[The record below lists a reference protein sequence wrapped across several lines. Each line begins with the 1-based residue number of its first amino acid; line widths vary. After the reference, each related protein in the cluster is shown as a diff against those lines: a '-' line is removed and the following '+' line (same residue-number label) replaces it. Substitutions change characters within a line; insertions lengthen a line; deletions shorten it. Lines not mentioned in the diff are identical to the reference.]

1 MHHLLLLIF
10 TTFQVVLA
18 RTDLTGCTSTSV
30 SSPAGASI
38 AWYVPETGE
47 VCDLLD
53 CGGGR
58 APPKTTVPGCPLYSG
73 TASYSPLYLAAG
85 GGEMG
90 VVFSSFSA
98 SFATASA
105 TASAATVEVE
115 GEAAVEMTTSTT
127 TKSSYSSGV
136 ALSSSPSP
144 SPPPHPP
151 TTTTDHITSTSAP
164 TTTIPSSPLPPP
176 IILGSTN
183 TTTTN
188 TNTTTTTS
196 IAKHGSRNGTTKT
209 STTAYITSSGILP
222 FSQQQQQT
230 SGATRKV
237 VEIGKRGY
245 WIGGLVG
252 ILCVVGLGVGL

>member
-1 MHHLLLLIF
+1 MHHLHLLIF

-18 RTDLTGCTSTSV
+18 RTDLTGCTSTSI

-85 GGEMG
+85 VGEMG
-90 VVFSSFSA
+90 VAFSSFSA

-115 GEAAVEMTTSTT
+115 GEATVEMTSSTT
-127 TKSSYSSGV
+127 TTSSYSSGV
-136 ALSSSPSP
+136 TIYSSPSP
-144 SPPPHPP
+144 SPP
-151 TTTTDHITSTSAP
+151 TTTTSAP
-164 TTTIPSSPLPPP
+164 TTTIPSSSLPPP
-176 IILGSTN
+176 IILGST
-183 TTTTN
+183 

-196 IAKHGSRNGTTKT
+196 IAEHGSRNGTTTT
-209 STTAYITSSGILP
+209 STTPSITTSGILP
-222 FSQQQQQT
+222 LSQQQQT
-230 SGATRKV
+230 SGATKKV

-245 WIGGLVG
+245 WIGGLVE
-252 ILCVVGLGVGL
+252 ILCVVGGWGLLE

>member
-1 MHHLLLLIF
+1 MHHLLYPLLLLLIF
-10 TTFQVVLA
+10 TNPPVVLA

-47 VCDLLD
+47 ICDLLD

-98 SFATASA
+98 PFAT
-105 TASAATVEVE
+105 TAEME

-127 TKSSYSSGV
+127 TTSSYSSGV
-136 ALSSSPSP
+136 TLYSSPSP
-144 SPPPHPP
+144 SPPP
-151 TTTTDHITSTSAP
+151 TTTTDHIASTSAP
-164 TTTIPSSPLPPP
+164 TTSIPSSSSPPPPP
-176 IILGSTN
+176 IILSSTN
-183 TTTTN
+183 TTTT
-188 TNTTTTTS
+188 S
-196 IAKHGSRNGTTKT
+196 IAEHGSRNGKTTTT
-209 STTAYITSSGILP
+209 STTPSITNSGILP
-222 FSQQQQQT
+222 SSQQQQQQT

-245 WIGGLVG
+245 LIGGLVE
-252 ILCVVGLGVGL
+252 ILCVVGGWGLLE

>member
-1 MHHLLLLIF
+1 MHHLHLLLF
-10 TTFQVVLA
+10 TTFQIVLA

-47 VCDLLD
+47 VCNLLD

-90 VVFSSFSA
+90 VAFSSFSA
-98 SFATASA
+98 PFATASG
-105 TASAATVEVE
+105 TASAATVEEE
-115 GEAAVEMTTSTT
+115 GEAEAVEMTTSTT
-127 TKSSYSSGV
+127 TTSSYSSGV
-136 ALSSSPSP
+136 TIYS

-151 TTTTDHITSTSAP
+151 PPTTTTATSAP
-164 TTTIPSSPLPPP
+164 TTSIPSSPLPPP

-183 TTTTN
+183 TTA
-188 TNTTTTTS
+188 TS
-196 IAKHGSRNGTTKT
+196 RAEHGSRNGTTTT
-209 STTAYITSSGILP
+209 STSSPSITSSGILP
-222 FSQQQQQT
+222 SSQQQQQT

-237 VEIGKRGY
+237 VEIGRRGY
-245 WIGGLVG
+245 WIGGLVE
-252 ILCVVGLGVGL
+252 ILCVVGLGVGLS

>member
-10 TTFQVVLA
+10 TNPQVVLA

-30 SSPAGASI
+30 SSPTGASI

-47 VCDLLD
+47 VCDFLD

-90 VVFSSFSA
+90 VAFSYFSA
-98 SFATASA
+98 SFAT
-105 TASAATVEVE
+105 TAEVE
-115 GEAAVEMTTSTT
+115 GEAEAVETTSSTT
-127 TKSSYSSGV
+127 TTSFYSSGV
-136 ALSSSPSP
+136 TLYSSPSP

-176 IILGSTN
+176 IILGST
-183 TTTTN
+183 

-196 IAKHGSRNGTTKT
+196 IAEHGSRNGTTTT
-209 STTAYITSSGILP
+209 STSSSITISGISPL
-222 FSQQQQQT
+222 SQQQQQQQT

-237 VEIGKRGY
+237 VEIGRRGY
-245 WIGGLVG
+245 WIGGLVE
-252 ILCVVGLGVGL
+252 ILCVVGLGVVGAGF

>member
-10 TTFQVVLA
+10 TTFQVILA

-47 VCDLLD
+47 VCDFLD

-85 GGEMG
+85 VGEMG
-90 VVFSSFSA
+90 VAFSSFSA
-98 SFATASA
+98 SFAT
-105 TASAATVEVE
+105 TAEEE
-115 GEAAVEMTTSTT
+115 GEAEAVEMTTATT
-127 TKSSYSSGV
+127 TTSSYSSGV
-136 ALSSSPSP
+136 TLYPSP
-144 SPPPHPP
+144 SPPPPPP

-176 IILGSTN
+176 PIILGSTN

-196 IAKHGSRNGTTKT
+196 IAEHGSRNGTTTT
-209 STTAYITSSGILP
+209 STTPSITSSGILP
-222 FSQQQQQT
+222 LSQQQQT
-230 SGATRKV
+230 SGATKIV
-237 VEIGKRGY
+237 LEIGKRGC

-252 ILCVVGLGVGL
+252 ILCVVGGWGLLE

>member
-1 MHHLLLLIF
+1 MHHLLYPLLLLLIF
-10 TTFQVVLA
+10 TNPPVVLA
-18 RTDLTGCTSTSV
+18 RTDLTGCTSTSI
-30 SSPAGASI
+30 SSPAGASL

-47 VCDLLD
+47 ICDFLD

-85 GGEMG
+85 VGEMG

-105 TASAATVEVE
+105 TASAATVEGE

-127 TKSSYSSGV
+127 TTSSYSSGV
-136 ALSSSPSP
+136 TLYSSPSP
-144 SPPPHPP
+144 SPPP
-151 TTTTDHITSTSAP
+151 TTTTDHIASTSAP
-164 TTTIPSSPLPPP
+164 TTSIPSSSPLPPP
-176 IILGSTN
+176 IILSSTN
-183 TTTTN
+183 TTTT
-188 TNTTTTTS
+188 S
-196 IAKHGSRNGTTKT
+196 IAEHGSRNGTTTTTT
-209 STTAYITSSGILP
+209 SSPSITTSGILP
-222 FSQQQQQT
+222 SSQQQQQQT

-245 WIGGLVG
+245 LIGGLVE
-252 ILCVVGLGVGL
+252 ILCVVGGWGLLE

>member
-1 MHHLLLLIF
+1 MHHLHLLIF

-18 RTDLTGCTSTSV
+18 RTDLTGCTSTSA

-105 TASAATVEVE
+105 TASATTAEGE
-115 GEAAVEMTTSTT
+115 GEAEAVEMTTSMTT
-127 TKSSYSSGV
+127 TSSYSSGV
-136 ALSSSPSP
+136 TLYSPS
-144 SPPPHPP
+144 SPPPPP
-151 TTTTDHITSTSAP
+151 TTTTTDHITSTSAP
-164 TTTIPSSPLPPP
+164 TTSIPSSPLPPP
-176 IILGSTN
+176 IILGSI
-183 TTTTN
+183 

-196 IAKHGSRNGTTKT
+196 IAEHGSRNGTTTT
-209 STTAYITSSGILP
+209 STTPSITTSGILP
-222 FSQQQQQT
+222 LSQQQQQQQT

-237 VEIGKRGY
+237 VEIGRRGY
-245 WIGGLVG
+245 WIGGLVE
-252 ILCVVGLGVGL
+252 ILCVVGLGVVGVGF

>member
-30 SSPAGASI
+30 SSPTGASI

-85 GGEMG
+85 IGEMG
-90 VVFSSFSA
+90 VAFSSFSA
-98 SFATASA
+98 SFAT
-105 TASAATVEVE
+105 TAEVE
-115 GEAAVEMTTSTT
+115 GEAEAVETTSSMTTT
-127 TKSSYSSGV
+127 SSYSSGV
-136 ALSSSPSP
+136 TLYSSSSPP
-144 SPPPHPP
+144 
-151 TTTTDHITSTSAP
+151 
-164 TTTIPSSPLPPP
+164 PPP
-176 IILGSTN
+176 IILSSTN
-183 TTTTN
+183 TTTT
-188 TNTTTTTS
+188 S
-196 IAKHGSRNGTTKT
+196 IAEHSSRNGTTTT
-209 STTAYITSSGILP
+209 STTPSITTSGILP
-222 FSQQQQQT
+222 LSQQQQEQQQQQQQT

-252 ILCVVGLGVGL
+252 VLCVVGLGVGL

>member
-1 MHHLLLLIF
+1 MHHLHLHILIF

-73 TASYSPLYLAAG
+73 TASYSPSYLAAG
-85 GGEMG
+85 VGEMG
-90 VVFSSFSA
+90 VAFSSFSA

-105 TASAATVEVE
+105 ATVEEE
-115 GEAAVEMTTSTT
+115 GEAVETT
-127 TKSSYSSGV
+127 SSYSSGV
-136 ALSSSPSP
+136 MLYSSPSP
-144 SPPPHPP
+144 SPPPPT
-151 TTTTDHITSTSAP
+151 TTTTDHITNTSAP
-164 TTTIPSSPLPPP
+164 TTSTPSSSSPLPPP
-176 IILGSTN
+176 IILSSTSA
-183 TTTTN
+183 
-188 TNTTTTTS
+188 TTTS
-196 IAKHGSRNGTTKT
+196 IAEHGSRNGTTKT
-209 STTAYITSSGILP
+209 STTQFIASSGISP
-222 FSQQQQQT
+222 SSQQQQQT

-245 WIGGLVG
+245 WIGGLGG
-252 ILCVVGLGVGL
+252 ILCVVGLGFGL

>member
-85 GGEMG
+85 GGETG

-105 TASAATVEVE
+105 TASAATVEEE
-115 GEAAVEMTTSTT
+115 GEAEAVETTSSMTTT
-127 TKSSYSSGV
+127 SSYSSGV
-136 ALSSSPSP
+136 TLHSSPSP
-144 SPPPHPP
+144 
-151 TTTTDHITSTSAP
+151 TTTATSAP

-176 IILGSTN
+176 IILSSTN
-183 TTTTN
+183 TTTT
-188 TNTTTTTS
+188 S
-196 IAKHGSRNGTTKT
+196 IAEHSSRNGTTTT
-209 STTAYITSSGILP
+209 STTPSITTSEILP
-222 FSQQQQQT
+222 SSQQQQT
-230 SGATRKV
+230 SGATKIV
-237 VEIGKRGY
+237 LEIGKRGY
-245 WIGGLVG
+245 WIGGLVE
-252 ILCVVGLGVGL
+252 ILCVVGLGVVGAGF

>member
-18 RTDLTGCTSTSV
+18 RTDLTGCTSTSI

-85 GGEMG
+85 VGEMG

-98 SFATASA
+98 SFAT
-105 TASAATVEVE
+105 TAEVE

-127 TKSSYSSGV
+127 TTSSYYSGV
-136 ALSSSPSP
+136 TLYPSP
-144 SPPPHPP
+144 SPPP
-151 TTTTDHITSTSAP
+151 TTTTSAP
-164 TTTIPSSPLPPP
+164 TTPTTSIPSSPLPPP

-183 TTTTN
+183 TTTKAN

-196 IAKHGSRNGTTKT
+196 IAEHGSRNDTTTT
-209 STTAYITSSGILP
+209 STSSSITTSGILP
-222 FSQQQQQT
+222 SSQQQQQQQQT

-237 VEIGKRGY
+237 VEIGRRGY
-245 WIGGLVG
+245 WIGGLVE
-252 ILCVVGLGVGL
+252 ILCVVGLGVVGAGF

>member
-18 RTDLTGCTSTSV
+18 RTDLTGCSSTSV

-73 TASYSPLYLAAG
+73 TASYSPSYLAAG
-85 GGEMG
+85 VGEMG
-90 VVFSSFSA
+90 VAFSYFSA

-105 TASAATVEVE
+105 TASAATVEEE
-115 GEAAVEMTTSTT
+115 GEAEAVETTSSMTTT
-127 TKSSYSSGV
+127 SSYSSGV
-136 ALSSSPSP
+136 TLYSSSSPP
-144 SPPPHPP
+144 
-151 TTTTDHITSTSAP
+151 
-164 TTTIPSSPLPPP
+164 PPP
-176 IILGSTN
+176 IILSSTN
-183 TTTTN
+183 TTTT
-188 TNTTTTTS
+188 S
-196 IAKHGSRNGTTKT
+196 IAEHSSRNGTTTT
-209 STTAYITSSGILP
+209 STTPSITTSGILP
-222 FSQQQQQT
+222 LSQQQQEQQQQQQQT

-252 ILCVVGLGVGL
+252 VLCVVGLGVGL

>member
-47 VCDLLD
+47 VCDFLD

-58 APPKTTVPGCPLYSG
+58 APPETTVPGCPLYSG
-73 TASYSPLYLAAG
+73 TASYSPSYLAAG

-105 TASAATVEVE
+105 TASAATVEEE
-115 GEAAVEMTTSTT
+115 GEAEAVETTSF
-127 TKSSYSSGV
+127 YSSGV
-136 ALSSSPSP
+136 TLYSSP
-144 SPPPHPP
+144 SPPPPPP
-151 TTTTDHITSTSAP
+151 TTTTNHITSTSAP
-164 TTTIPSSPLPPP
+164 KTSIPSSSLPPP
-176 IILGSTN
+176 IILSSTN
-183 TTTTN
+183 TTTT
-188 TNTTTTTS
+188 S
-196 IAKHGSRNGTTKT
+196 IAEHGSRNGTTTT
-209 STTAYITSSGILP
+209 STSPSITTSGILP
-222 FSQQQQQT
+222 LSQQQQEQQT

-237 VEIGKRGY
+237 VEIRKRGY
-245 WIGGLVG
+245 WIGGLVE
-252 ILCVVGLGVGL
+252 ILCVVGCWGLLE

>member
-1 MHHLLLLIF
+1 MHDLLLLIF

-18 RTDLTGCTSTSV
+18 HTDLTGCTSTSV

-47 VCDLLD
+47 VCDFLD

-90 VVFSSFSA
+90 VAFSSFSA

-105 TASAATVEVE
+105 TASAATVEEE
-115 GEAAVEMTTSTT
+115 GEAEAVETTSF
-127 TKSSYSSGV
+127 YSSGV
-136 ALSSSPSP
+136 TLYSSSSSP
-144 SPPPHPP
+144 PPT

-164 TTTIPSSPLPPP
+164 TTSIPSSSSPLPPP

-183 TTTTN
+183 T
-188 TNTTTTTS
+188 NTTTTTS
-196 IAKHGSRNGTTKT
+196 IAEHGSRNGTTTT
-209 STTAYITSSGILP
+209 STTPYITSSEIP
-222 FSQQQQQT
+222 SSQQQQQQQQQT

-245 WIGGLVG
+245 WIGGLMG
-252 ILCVVGLGVGL
+252 ISCVVGGWGLLE

>member
-1 MHHLLLLIF
+1 MHHLHLLIF

-47 VCDLLD
+47 VCDFLD
-53 CGGGR
+53 CEGGR

-85 GGEMG
+85 VGEMG

-98 SFATASA
+98 SFAT
-105 TASAATVEVE
+105 TAEVE
-115 GEAAVEMTTSTT
+115 GEAEAVETTSSTT
-127 TKSSYSSGV
+127 TTSSYSSGV
-136 ALSSSPSP
+136 TLYSSP
-144 SPPPHPP
+144 SPPPPP
-151 TTTTDHITSTSAP
+151 TTTSAP
-164 TTTIPSSPLPPP
+164 TTPTTSIPSSPLPPP

-196 IAKHGSRNGTTKT
+196 TAEHGSRNGTTTT
-209 STTAYITSSGILP
+209 STSPSITTSGILP
-222 FSQQQQQT
+222 LSQQQQQQQT

-237 VEIGKRGY
+237 VEIGRRGY
-245 WIGGLVG
+245 WIGGLVE
-252 ILCVVGLGVGL
+252 ILCVVGLGVVGVGF

>member
-47 VCDLLD
+47 ICDLLD

-58 APPKTTVPGCPLYSG
+58 APPKTTIPGCPLYSG

-90 VVFSSFSA
+90 VVFSSFS
-98 SFATASA
+98 SFSA
-105 TASAATVEVE
+105 TASSATTAEVE
-115 GEAAVEMTTSTT
+115 GEGEAEAVETT
-127 TKSSYSSGV
+127 SSYSSGV
-136 ALSSSPSP
+136 TLYSSP
-144 SPPPHPP
+144 SPPPFPTT

-183 TTTTN
+183 TTTT
-188 TNTTTTTS
+188 S
-196 IAKHGSRNGTTKT
+196 IAEHGSRNGTTTT
-209 STTAYITSSGILP
+209 STSPSITTSEILP
-222 FSQQQQQT
+222 SSQQQQT
-230 SGATRKV
+230 SGATIKV
-237 VEIGKRGY
+237 VEIGRRGY
-245 WIGGLVG
+245 WIGGLVET
-252 ILCVVGLGVGL
+252 LCVVGGWGLLE

>member
-1 MHHLLLLIF
+1 MHHLHLLIF

-73 TASYSPLYLAAG
+73 TASYSPSYLAAG
-85 GGEMG
+85 VGEMG

-98 SFATASA
+98 SFAT
-105 TASAATVEVE
+105 TAEVE

-127 TKSSYSSGV
+127 TTSSYSSGV
-136 ALSSSPSP
+136 TLYSSP
-144 SPPPHPP
+144 SPPPAP
-151 TTTTDHITSTSAP
+151 TTTSAP
-164 TTTIPSSPLPPP
+164 TTPTTSIPSSPLPPP

-183 TTTTN
+183 TTTTTN

-196 IAKHGSRNGTTKT
+196 IAEHGSRNGTTTT
-209 STTAYITSSGILP
+209 STTPSITTSGILP
-222 FSQQQQQT
+222 LSQQQQQQQT
-230 SGATRKV
+230 SGATKKV
-237 VEIGKRGY
+237 VEIGRRGY

-252 ILCVVGLGVGL
+252 ILCVVGGWGLLE

>member
-1 MHHLLLLIF
+1 MHHLFLLIF

-18 RTDLTGCTSTSV
+18 RTDLTGCTSTSI

-47 VCDLLD
+47 VCDFLD

-58 APPKTTVPGCPLYSG
+58 APPKTTFPGCPLYSG

-98 SFATASA
+98 SFATSSA
-105 TASAATVEVE
+105 TASATMVEVE
-115 GEAAVEMTTSTT
+115 GEATVEMTSSTT
-127 TKSSYSSGV
+127 TTSSYSSGV
-136 ALSSSPSP
+136 TLYSSPSP
-144 SPPPHPP
+144 SPPSP
-151 TTTTDHITSTSAP
+151 TTTATSAP
-164 TTTIPSSPLPPP
+164 TTSIPSSPPPPPP
-176 IILGSTN
+176 IILGST
-183 TTTTN
+183 

-196 IAKHGSRNGTTKT
+196 IAEHGSRNGTTTT
-209 STTAYITSSGILP
+209 STTPSITSSGILP
-222 FSQQQQQT
+222 LSQQQQQT

-237 VEIGKRGY
+237 VEIGRRGY
-245 WIGGLVG
+245 WIGGLGGV
-252 ILCVVGLGVGL
+252 LCVVGLGVVGAGF

>member
-1 MHHLLLLIF
+1 MHHHLLLIF

-53 CGGGR
+53 YGGGR

-73 TASYSPLYLAAG
+73 TASYSRSHLAAG
-85 GGEMG
+85 VGEMG
-90 VVFSSFSA
+90 VAFSSFSA
-98 SFATASA
+98 SFAAASA
-105 TASAATVEVE
+105 TMVE
-115 GEAAVEMTTSTT
+115 AVEMTTSTT
-127 TKSSYSSGV
+127 TTSSYSSGV
-136 ALSSSPSP
+136 TLCSSPSP
-144 SPPPHPP
+144 SPPPP

-164 TTTIPSSPLPPP
+164 TTPIPSSSLPPP
-176 IILGSTN
+176 IILSSTN
-183 TTTTN
+183 TTTT
-188 TNTTTTTS
+188 S
-196 IAKHGSRNGTTKT
+196 IAEHGSRNGTTTT
-209 STTAYITSSGILP
+209 STTPSITTSGILP
-222 FSQQQQQT
+222 LSQQQQQT

-245 WIGGLVG
+245 WIGGLMG
-252 ILCVVGLGVGL
+252 ISCVVGGWGLLE

>member
-18 RTDLTGCTSTSV
+18 RTDLTGCTSTSI

-47 VCDLLD
+47 VCDFLD

-73 TASYSPLYLAAG
+73 TASYSPSYLAAG

-90 VVFSSFSA
+90 VAFSSFSA
-98 SFATASA
+98 SFAT
-105 TASAATVEVE
+105 TAEVE
-115 GEAAVEMTTSTT
+115 GEAEAVEMTTSTT
-127 TKSSYSSGV
+127 TTSFYSSGV
-136 ALSSSPSP
+136 TLYSSP
-144 SPPPHPP
+144 SPPPPP
-151 TTTTDHITSTSAP
+151 TTTSAP
-164 TTTIPSSPLPPP
+164 TTPTTSIPSSPLPPP
-176 IILGSTN
+176 IVLGSTN

-196 IAKHGSRNGTTKT
+196 IAEHGTRNGTTKT
-209 STTAYITSSGILP
+209 STPSITSSGILP
-222 FSQQQQQT
+222 SSQQQQQT
-230 SGATRKV
+230 SGATKKV
-237 VEIGKRGY
+237 GEIERRGY
-245 WIGGLVG
+245 WIGGLVE